1 MNVLKMMIKWMK
13 NYKYLCEMIKFI
25 NVNYNIFLMW
35 DIENRMDDK
44 DCCEI
49 LILVNKKKFDEV
61 V

>member
-1 MNVLKMMIKWMK
+1 
-13 NYKYLCEMIKFI
+13 MIKFI

-44 DCCEI
+44 DCCDI

>member
-1 MNVLKMMIKWMK
+1 
-13 NYKYLCEMIKFI
+13 MIKFI

-49 LILVNKKKFDEV
+49 LILVNKKKIWWSSLIWV
-61 V
+61 VFKNLYLGNNYKK